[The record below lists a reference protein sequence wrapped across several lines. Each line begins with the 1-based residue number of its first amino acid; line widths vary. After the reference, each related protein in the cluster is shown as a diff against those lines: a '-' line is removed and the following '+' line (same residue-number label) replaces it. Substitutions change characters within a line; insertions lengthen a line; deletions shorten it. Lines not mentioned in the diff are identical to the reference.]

1 MGMYH
6 RRARI
11 LRRADALRVVRPHH
25 RLLFDVVDLGIE
37 LGLNDLQIF
46 LILFLGSQRLLSHSD
61 QALMAF
67 YILCVRAENQ
77 QSQKSIGKLEQERAS
92 LKTKQT
98 KEKPLE
104 FVLKGAKPKKGQK
117 EVVIRFDTSSRRA
130 NGRSCTIYF
139 SAAPH
144 LEQRHHDLASI

>member
-37 LGLNDLQIF
+37 LGLKDLQIF
-46 LILFLGSQRLLSHSD
+46 LILFLGSQHLLSHSD
-61 QALMAF
+61 QALMVF

-77 QSQKSIGKLEQERAS
+77 QSQKSIEKLEQELAS
-92 LKTKQT
+92 LKARQT

-104 FVLKGAKPKKGQK
+104 FVVMDAKPKKGK
-117 EVVIRFDTSSRRA
+117 KKW
-130 NGRSCTIYF
+130 
-139 SAAPH
+139 
-144 LEQRHHDLASI
+144 